1 MVVLML
7 AVMFIIITKVI
18 PVFSDV
24 LAQIGT
30 SVSPSFHLLLQ
41 ISKFM
46 DKFAAAFIVIFAI
59 IVLMTLIVLKVPS
72 MENIRNSLYLGLI
85 NKTKMGYSVNVS
97 RFTSA
102 ISTCIASGMNMDE
115 ALDLATDLS
124 THKKMINQI
133 NKCKNL
139 LQNTDKGFEAAITEA
154 GIISGHYARMIA
166 IGFQTG
172 TSEKMLDT
180 ISKRYA
186 EKAEDSISG
195 FVNTLEPT
203 LIIVLSLMVG
213 VILLVSIVPILG
225 ILSSI

>member
-1 MVVLML
+1 
-7 AVMFIIITKVI
+7 
-18 PVFSDV
+18 
-24 LAQIGT
+24 
-30 SVSPSFHLLLQ
+30 
-41 ISKFM
+41 
-46 DKFAAAFIVIFAI
+46 
-59 IVLMTLIVLKVPS
+59 
-72 MENIRNSLYLGLI
+72 
-85 NKTKMGYSVNVS
+85 MGYSVNVS

>member
-1 MVVLML
+1 
-7 AVMFIIITKVI
+7 
-18 PVFSDV
+18 
-24 LAQIGT
+24 
-30 SVSPSFHLLLQ
+30 
-41 ISKFM
+41 
-46 DKFAAAFIVIFAI
+46 
-59 IVLMTLIVLKVPS
+59 
-72 MENIRNSLYLGLI
+72 
-85 NKTKMGYSVNVS
+85 
-97 RFTSA
+97 
-102 ISTCIASGMNMDE
+102 
-115 ALDLATDLS
+115 
-124 THKKMINQI
+124 
-133 NKCKNL
+133 
-139 LQNTDKGFEAAITEA
+139 
-154 GIISGHYARMIA
+154 MIA